1 LDSSQPALKY
11 LKDTE
16 TNIHN
21 IIIITGDF
29 NIRDSLCDTN
39 FQFHSVHSDT
49 LFDITDSFSLTI
61 SKPSE
66 NFPTRFLDNNCN
78 SNSVLDLV
86 FLCPSSL
93 EFNHHHIHLN
103 GGFYLTMLLLPL
115 IFPFKMKV
123 FQILVKGSDEEKQFI
138 DNLIQVIKNMNTTS
152 IHDAKSLEEVV
163 QYLASK
169 IEKIWFEHS
178 KMVNIIRHSKAW

>member
-1 LDSSQPALKY
+1 
-11 LKDTE
+11 
-16 TNIHN
+16 
-21 IIIITGDF
+21 
-29 NIRDSLCDTN
+29 
-39 FQFHSVHSDT
+39 
-49 LFDITDSFSLTI
+49 
-61 SKPSE
+61 
-66 NFPTRFLDNNCN
+66 
-78 SNSVLDLV
+78 
-86 FLCPSSL
+86 
-93 EFNHHHIHLN
+93 
-103 GGFYLTMLLLPL
+103 
-115 IFPFKMKV
+115 MKV